1 MFPMGDDLWAGSDEH
16 GQSIPTKSHQAM
28 NDGTILQR
36 ISELIDEEKTLRGT
50 ASTPEEHSERIRG
63 LAHQL
68 DQCWDLLRQ
77 RRALEEFRKDP
88 DLAVVRPPGSVEGY
102 VG

>member
-1 MFPMGDDLWAGSDEH
+1 
-16 GQSIPTKSHQAM
+16 M

-36 ISELIDEEKTLRGT
+36 ISELIDEEKTLRG
-50 ASTPEEHSERIRG
+50 AESMPEEHGERIQV
-63 LAHQL
+63 LSHQL

-77 RRALEEFRKDP
+77 RRALEEYRKDP
-88 DLAVVRPPGSVEGY
+88 GQAAVRPVGTVEGY